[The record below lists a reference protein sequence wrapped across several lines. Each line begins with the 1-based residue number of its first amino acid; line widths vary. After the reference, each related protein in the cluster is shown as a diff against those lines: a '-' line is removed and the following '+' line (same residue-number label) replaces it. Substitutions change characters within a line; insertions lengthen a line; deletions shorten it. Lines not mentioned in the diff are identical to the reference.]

1 MQLNVDAGDWSE
13 FRRALEVAAADSPA
27 VRRTLA
33 QVGAWLCELASAAET
48 AAAPVV
54 APVAFEPAPEFR
66 VVDAPVPVQDRDV
79 VAHEQAAE
87 RLRDAWKPRF
97 TTQIP
102 VTDLRPVLAPAVLA
116 PRLRLKAESCRW
128 AVERRAAERGTTE
141 GAAARRQRTEE
152 LLRRA
157 QTLGGV
163 PLWMLSRDLELPTDG
178 AMGDIAAA
186 FDNLA
191 HALEIAA
198 SLEPAEWDESETR
211 ESTLSHAAEAQ
222 SALRKSLRDHELPFD
237 LDQDETF
244 HWLQERTST
253 LRVYVQRHMRL
264 DDPADPTT
272 WDARGRRFAAF
283 EDNLRRA
290 RERRDAELQ
299 LRRRLEYHA
308 KRIRNTL
315 RASGA
320 EELCL
325 DDWRRVFATVDELL
339 ELGVR
344 ASDPGLREVLA
355 PLVEARPL
363 EPEAPSSWERVV
375 DEIDR
380 ALALKEQ
387 DDPAASATRPARE
400 RTPAMERVRSWLAGK
415 RVVIIGGAHRPLSRQ
430 ALVEAFELGELE
442 WITTRAHEPLESFRA
457 SIVRPQT
464 ELILLLIRWSSHSF
478 GELRHL
484 ADAHGKRFV
493 SLPRGYNPAQVAEE
507 ILRQVT
513 PE

>member
-13 FRRALEVAAADSPA
+13 LRRALEVAANGSPA
-27 VRRTLA
+27 VRRSLA
-33 QVGAWLCELASAAET
+33 QVGAWLCELASAAE
-48 AAAPVV
+48 AAATPAVP
-54 APVAFEPAPEFR
+54 PVALEATPEFQL
-66 VVDAPVPVQDRDV
+66 VSVPLPTQERDV
-79 VAHEQAAE
+79 VTHEQAAE

-97 TTQIP
+97 VSAP
-102 VTDLRPVLAPAVLA
+102 LPAPPRAVLAPSVLA

-128 AVERRAAERGTTE
+128 AVERRAAERSTPE
-141 GAAARRQRTEE
+141 GASARRLRTDE
-152 LLRRA
+152 LVRRA

-163 PLWMLSRDLELPTDG
+163 PLWMLSRDLELPPDG
-178 AMGDIAAA
+178 DMGDIAAA

-198 SLEPAEWDESETR
+198 SLTPAEWDESETR
-211 ESTLSHAAEAQ
+211 ETTLSCVAEAQ
-222 SALRKSLRDHELPFD
+222 SALRCVLRAHELS
-237 LDQDETF
+237 LDGDQEETF
-244 HWLQERTST
+244 HWLQERTFT
-253 LRVYVQRHMRL
+253 LHVYVQRHMRL
-264 DDPADPTT
+264 EDPADPTV

-283 EDNLRRA
+283 EDNLRRE
-290 RERRDAELQ
+290 RERRDALVQ

-315 RASGA
+315 RASGT

-363 EPEAPSSWERVV
+363 ELDAPASWERVV

-387 DDPAASATRPARE
+387 DDSAAPPARPSRE
-400 RTPAMERVRSWLAGK
+400 RTLAMERVRRWLSGK

-430 ALVEAFELGELE
+430 ALVEAFELGDLE

-513 PE
+513 PD